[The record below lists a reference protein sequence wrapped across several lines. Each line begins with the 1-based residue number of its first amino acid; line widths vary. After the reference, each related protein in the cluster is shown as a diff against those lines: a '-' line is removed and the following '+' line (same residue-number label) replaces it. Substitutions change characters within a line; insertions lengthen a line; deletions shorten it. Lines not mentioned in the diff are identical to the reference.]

1 MEEKRFC
8 FFVFNNW
15 MPENAGF
22 LALKDK
28 KSAKKGCSLT
38 TALEKRERC
47 RYFIRARR
55 KGGSSFFMLAKSG
68 EMMRIL
74 IVDGQGGGV
83 GRQLAAQ
90 IKETFPDV
98 QLMAVGTNTIATS
111 AMLKGGAD
119 SAATGENAVLVAA
132 RKADVIV
139 GPLGIV
145 VADSLG
151 GEISPAMANAVAQS
165 DAKRILIPFKNC
177 ENVIVGVSDYTLGR
191 LIQQAVDEL
200 RKIIA

>member
-1 MEEKRFC
+1 
-8 FFVFNNW
+8 
-15 MPENAGF
+15 
-22 LALKDK
+22 
-28 KSAKKGCSLT
+28 
-38 TALEKRERC
+38 
-47 RYFIRARR
+47 
-55 KGGSSFFMLAKSG
+55 
-68 EMMRIL
+68 MRIL
-74 IVDGQGGGV
+74 VVDGQGGGV
-83 GRQLAAQ
+83 GRQLVAQ
-90 IKETFPDV
+90 IKQAFPDM

-119 SAATGENAVLVAA
+119 NAATGENAVLVAA
-132 RKADVIV
+132 RKAEIIV

-165 DAKRILIPFKNC
+165 NAKRILIPFKQC
-177 ENVIVGVSDYTLGR
+177 DNVIVGVSDYTLGH

>member
-1 MEEKRFC
+1 MK
-8 FFVFNNW
+8 
-15 MPENAGF
+15 
-22 LALKDK
+22 
-28 KSAKKGCSLT
+28 
-38 TALEKRERC
+38 
-47 RYFIRARR
+47 
-55 KGGSSFFMLAKSG
+55 
-68 EMMRIL
+68 IL

-90 IKETFPDV
+90 IKETFHDV
-98 QLMAVGTNTIATS
+98 PLMAVGTNTIATS

-177 ENVIVGVSDYTLGR
+177 ENVIVGVSDYTLGH

>member
-1 MEEKRFC
+1 MK
-8 FFVFNNW
+8 
-15 MPENAGF
+15 
-22 LALKDK
+22 
-28 KSAKKGCSLT
+28 
-38 TALEKRERC
+38 
-47 RYFIRARR
+47 
-55 KGGSSFFMLAKSG
+55 
-68 EMMRIL
+68 IL

-98 QLMAVGTNTIATS
+98 QLMAVGTNTIATA

-119 SAATGENAVLVAA
+119 NAATGENAVLVAA

-165 DAKRILIPFKNC
+165 DAKRILIPFKHC
-177 ENVIVGVSDYTLGR
+177 DNVIVGVSDYTLGH
-191 LIQQAVDEL
+191 LIQQAIDEL

>member
-1 MEEKRFC
+1 MK
-8 FFVFNNW
+8 
-15 MPENAGF
+15 
-22 LALKDK
+22 
-28 KSAKKGCSLT
+28 
-38 TALEKRERC
+38 
-47 RYFIRARR
+47 
-55 KGGSSFFMLAKSG
+55 
-68 EMMRIL
+68 IL
-74 IVDGQGGGV
+74 VVDGQGGGV

-98 QLMAVGTNTIATS
+98 QLMAVGTNTVATS

-165 DAKRILIPFKNC
+165 NAKRILIPFKHC
-177 ENVIVGVSDYTLGR
+177 ENVIVGVSDYTLGH
-191 LIQQAVDEL
+191 LIQQAIDEL

>member
-1 MEEKRFC
+1 MK
-8 FFVFNNW
+8 
-15 MPENAGF
+15 
-22 LALKDK
+22 
-28 KSAKKGCSLT
+28 
-38 TALEKRERC
+38 
-47 RYFIRARR
+47 
-55 KGGSSFFMLAKSG
+55 
-68 EMMRIL
+68 IL
-74 IVDGQGGGV
+74 VVDGQGGGV

-98 QLMAVGTNTIATS
+98 QLMAIGTNTIATS

-165 DAKRILIPFKNC
+165 NAKRILIPFKHC
-177 ENVIVGVSDYTLGR
+177 ENVIVGVSDYTLGH
-191 LIQQAVDEL
+191 LIQQAIDEL

>member
-1 MEEKRFC
+1 MK
-8 FFVFNNW
+8 
-15 MPENAGF
+15 
-22 LALKDK
+22 
-28 KSAKKGCSLT
+28 
-38 TALEKRERC
+38 
-47 RYFIRARR
+47 
-55 KGGSSFFMLAKSG
+55 
-68 EMMRIL
+68 IL

-90 IKETFPDV
+90 IKESFPDV

-119 SAATGENAVLVAA
+119 TAATGENAVLVAA

-165 DAKRILIPFKNC
+165 DSKRILIPFKHC
-177 ENVIVGVSDYTLGR
+177 ENVIVGVSDYTLGH
-191 LIQQAVDEL
+191 LIQQAIDEL

>member
-1 MEEKRFC
+1 MK
-8 FFVFNNW
+8 
-15 MPENAGF
+15 
-22 LALKDK
+22 
-28 KSAKKGCSLT
+28 
-38 TALEKRERC
+38 
-47 RYFIRARR
+47 
-55 KGGSSFFMLAKSG
+55 
-68 EMMRIL
+68 IL

-119 SAATGENAVLVAA
+119 TAATGENAVLVAA

-177 ENVIVGVSDYTLGR
+177 ENVIVGVSDYTLGH
-191 LIQQAVDEL
+191 LIQQAIDEL

>member
-1 MEEKRFC
+1 M
-8 FFVFNNW
+8 
-15 MPENAGF
+15 
-22 LALKDK
+22 
-28 KSAKKGCSLT
+28 
-38 TALEKRERC
+38 
-47 RYFIRARR
+47 
-55 KGGSSFFMLAKSG
+55 
-68 EMMRIL
+68 
-74 IVDGQGGGV
+74 

-119 SAATGENAVLVAA
+119 TAATGENAVLVAA

-177 ENVIVGVSDYTLGR
+177 ENVIVGVSDYTLGH
-191 LIQQAVDEL
+191 LIQQAIDEL

>member
-1 MEEKRFC
+1 MK
-8 FFVFNNW
+8 V
-15 MPENAGF
+15 
-22 LALKDK
+22 
-28 KSAKKGCSLT
+28 
-38 TALEKRERC
+38 
-47 RYFIRARR
+47 
-55 KGGSSFFMLAKSG
+55 
-68 EMMRIL
+68 L

-165 DAKRILIPFKNC
+165 NAKRILIPFKHC
-177 ENVIVGVSDYTLGR
+177 ENVIVGVSDYTLGH
-191 LIQQAVDEL
+191 LIQQAIDEL
-200 RKIIA
+200 RKILA

>member
-1 MEEKRFC
+1 MK
-8 FFVFNNW
+8 
-15 MPENAGF
+15 
-22 LALKDK
+22 
-28 KSAKKGCSLT
+28 
-38 TALEKRERC
+38 
-47 RYFIRARR
+47 
-55 KGGSSFFMLAKSG
+55 
-68 EMMRIL
+68 IL

-83 GRQLAAQ
+83 GRQLASQ
-90 IKETFPDV
+90 IKQAFPDV
-98 QLMAVGTNTIATS
+98 ELMAVGTNTIATS

-119 SAATGENAVLVAA
+119 VAATGENAVLVAA

-165 DAKRILIPFKNC
+165 NAKRILIPFKQC
-177 ENVIVGVSDYTLGR
+177 DNVIVGVSDYTLGH
-191 LIQQAVDEL
+191 LIQQAIDEL